1 MNQAELPEII
11 VFMQTEV
18 LSGSIYISTP
28 KTRLLDE
35 LNGGLTPVP
44 ETGSKFIGLTDINI
58 QHVNGRQEEKV
69 LVYVN
74 KETIQMAATSSAD
87 TRRGFGGDPDP
98 KPYPYIEKVPMPVEI
113 VMMGYEIKGN
123 MHRISHQTLEDVIVE
138 KTTFVPLTDA
148 EVRAIASNKRWNV
161 PFLAVNKRQILSLYE
176 V

>member
-11 VFMQTEV
+11 IFMQTEV
-18 LSGSIYISTP
+18 LSGAIYISTP

-35 LNGGLTPVP
+35 LNGGITLGPDTS
-44 ETGSKFIGLTDINI
+44 SKFIGLTNINI
-58 QHVNGRQEEKV
+58 QHINGRQEKKV

-74 KETIQMAATSSAD
+74 KETVQMAATSSAD

-113 VMMGYEIKGN
+113 VMSGYEVTGD
-123 MHRISHQTLEDVIVE
+123 MHRISHQTLEDVLVE
-138 KTTFVPLTDA
+138 KTTFVPLTNA
-148 EVRAIASNKRWNV
+148 EVRATASNKRWNV